1 VRVPRPGA
9 FHVGRRRARST
20 WDVRGRIDPHSVIA
34 YGPDVAVA
42 PYVHAG
48 EHLRDQLDV
57 VRVALRAVAARRVGQ
72 APPEDA
78 DATIAALE
86 AASRARA
93 AVSAPAAVPIE
104 RLRGELALSPTEVRI
119 LVLLVGGEVDVE
131 LLNQARAVMGDPG
144 RMVPDVALIEEVVY
158 GAADRARLP
167 DELGLD
173 GTLVKLGLVRI
184 QPLRDAPYL
193 LRQVRVAERV
203 VELLHG
209 KDAIDRPLARV
220 AELFAPRAVDEL
232 VLPAAH
238 DEVVGLLTAA
248 LAACRRGGEHPIVLI
263 AGPEGAGR
271 KTLLATAAARAGMA
285 TLRVQVAALPREPAA
300 LRELG
305 PMLVREAVLWN
316 ALIVL
321 DGVEHRDDGV
331 ELDAELFPWFPGPIA
346 ATAGRL
352 AGPRPRFARGVVT
365 LELGVPDEPAREALW
380 RRALAPSP
388 SLLARWAAERY
399 AITPGVIAQAAT
411 AAQARAAAR
420 APTGRGGVLA
430 PRDLHEGLR
439 GVLDAKLATLG
450 TRIGWQQTWDDLV
463 LPADVLAE
471 IREFIARIKH
481 RRKVLHE
488 WGFARKVAKGL
499 GLSAL
504 FAGPPGTG
512 KTMVAALIAS
522 ELALDLYQIDLAKV
536 VSKWIGETEKNLG
549 ELFDA
554 AEAGHAVLLFDEAD
568 ALFAKRTQVQSSN
581 DRHANLEVNYL
592 LQRLESFA
600 GVVVLTTN
608 HETAIDEAFRRRLSL
623 RVDFPVPEADERERL
638 WRALLPTE
646 AARAPDLDLA
656 ALADRF
662 EMTGGYIKNA
672 VVRAAFLAAD
682 EAAPIAMR
690 HLLRAARAEYQAMG
704 KIVGH

>member
-1 VRVPRPGA
+1 MA
-9 FHVGRRRARST
+9 A
-20 WDVRGRIDPHSVIA
+20 
-34 YGPDVAVA
+34 A
-42 PYVHAG
+42 PYAHAG
-48 EHLRDQLDV
+48 EHLRDQLAIV
-57 VRVALRAVAARRVGQ
+57 QVGLRAAAARRLGQ
-72 APPEDA
+72 PLDEDP
-78 DATIAALE
+78 DALVATLE
-86 AASRARA
+86 AASAARA
-93 AVSAPAAVPIE
+93 AASPRAAVPLE
-104 RLRGELALSPTEVRI
+104 RLRGELALSPTEVRVLI
-119 LVLLVGGEVDVE
+119 LLVGVEVDVE
-131 LLNQARAVMGDPG
+131 LLSQARAIMGEAA
-144 RMVPDVALIEEVVY
+144 RSVPDVALIEEVVY

-173 GTLVKLGLVRI
+173 GTLVKLGLVRV
-184 QPLRDAPYL
+184 QPLRDAAYL

-220 AELFAPRAVDEL
+220 AELFVPQPVDAL

-238 DEVVGLLTAA
+238 GEVVGLLTAA
-248 LAACRRGGEHPIVLI
+248 LAVCRRGGEHPVVLI
-263 AGPEGAGR
+263 TGPDGAGR
-271 KTLLATAAARAGMA
+271 KTLLATAAAQAGMA
-285 TLRVQVAALPREPAA
+285 TLRVRAAALPRDPEA
-300 LRELG
+300 LRALG

-321 DGVEHRDDGV
+321 DGVEPRDDGL

-352 AGPRPRFARGVVT
+352 TGPRPRFARGAVV

-380 RRALAPSP
+380 RRALGSAP

-399 AITPGVIAQAAT
+399 AVTPGLITQAAS

-420 APTGRGGVLA
+420 ATGGRAGVLA
-430 PRDLHEGLR
+430 PADLHEGLR

-450 TRIGWQQTWDDLV
+450 TRIGWKQTWDDLV
-463 LPADVLAE
+463 LPDDVLRE

-504 FAGPPGTG
+504 FSGPPGTG

-638 WRALLPTE
+638 WRALLPAQ
-646 AARAPDLDLA
+646 AAQAADLDLA
-656 ALADRF
+656 ALATRF

-682 EAAPIAMR
+682 EGAPITMR

-704 KIVGH
+704 KVIGH

>member
-1 VRVPRPGA
+1 MA
-9 FHVGRRRARST
+9 A
-20 WDVRGRIDPHSVIA
+20 
-34 YGPDVAVA
+34 A
-42 PYVHAG
+42 PYAHAG
-48 EHLRDQLDV
+48 EHLRDQLAIV
-57 VRVALRAVAARRVGQ
+57 QVGLRAAAARRLGQ
-72 APPEDA
+72 PLAEDP
-78 DATIAALE
+78 DAELAALE
-86 AASRARA
+86 ATSAARA
-93 AVSAPAAVPIE
+93 AVSPRATVPLE
-104 RLRGELALSPTEVRI
+104 RLRGELALSPTEVRV
-119 LVLLVGGEVDVE
+119 LVLLAGVEVDVE
-131 LLNQARAVMGDPG
+131 LLSQARAIMGEQT
-144 RMVPDVALIEEVVY
+144 RAVPDVALIEEVVY
-158 GAADRARLP
+158 GPADRARLP

-173 GTLVKLGLVRI
+173 GTLVKLGLVRV
-184 QPLRDAPYL
+184 QPLRDAAYL

-203 VELLHG
+203 VDLLHG
-209 KDAIDRPLARV
+209 KDAIDRPLARI
-220 AELFAPRAVDEL
+220 AELFVPQAVDAL

-238 DEVVGLLTAA
+238 GEVVGLLTAA
-248 LAACRRGGEHPIVLI
+248 LAVCRRGGEHPVVLI
-263 AGPEGAGR
+263 TGPDGAGR
-271 KTLLATAAARAGMA
+271 KTLLATAAAQAGLA
-285 TLRVQVAALPREPAA
+285 TLRVRAAALPRDAEA
-300 LRELG
+300 LRALG

-316 ALIVL
+316 AMIVL
-321 DGVEHRDDGV
+321 EGVEHRDDGL

-346 ATAGRL
+346 ATAGRIT
-352 AGPRPRFARGVVT
+352 GPRPRFGRGAVV

-380 RRALAPSP
+380 RRALGSAP

-399 AITPGVIAQAAT
+399 AVTPGLIAQAAT

-420 APTGRGGVLA
+420 ATGGRGGVLA
-430 PRDLHEGLR
+430 PADLHEGLR

-450 TRIGWQQTWDDLV
+450 TRIGWKQTWDDLV
-463 LPADVLAE
+463 LPDDVLRE

-504 FAGPPGTG
+504 FSGPPGTG

-623 RVDFPVPEADERERL
+623 RVDFPVPEPDERERL
-638 WRALLPTE
+638 WRTLLPAE
-646 AARAPDLDLA
+646 AARATDLDLA
-656 ALADRF
+656 ALATRF

-682 EAAPIAMR
+682 EGTPITMH

-704 KIVGH
+704 KVIGH